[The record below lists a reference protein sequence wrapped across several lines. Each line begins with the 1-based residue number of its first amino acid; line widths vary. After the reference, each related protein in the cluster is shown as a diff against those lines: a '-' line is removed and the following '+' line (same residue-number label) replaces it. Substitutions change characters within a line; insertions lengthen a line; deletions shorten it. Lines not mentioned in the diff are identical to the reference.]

1 MYTVTRIIR
10 SISNSTQHHKHGMS
24 SANPWVWC
32 LSYGL
37 AVLVA
42 LLFTAPLYSQDYI
55 VGERDVLKVTVY
67 DHPDLTTVGRVSG
80 EGMIFFPFLGEVK
93 VKGLTIP
100 QIVSKISSQ
109 LADGYIVN
117 PQVSVFIEEYR
128 SRKVLLIGEVL
139 RPGPYELT
147 GPTTLLELLSRAGP
161 LSSNAGDEA
170 IIKRKAPGSEQAI
183 KVDLSRLIEKGDT
196 TIDLLLQDGDSIYIP
211 KAGVFYV
218 HGEVKKPD
226 MYKFREGIT
235 VIKAITMAGGF
246 TDIASPKRIRITRK
260 ENGREATLE
269 KVGFDEVVKAD
280 DIIIVPESLF

>member
-1 MYTVTRIIR
+1 MQ
-10 SISNSTQHHKHGMS
+10 NHNDGMLS
-24 SANPWVWC
+24 SKAWVC
-32 LSYGL
+32 CFFLGF
-37 AVLVA
+37 AALVSVIFAGA
-42 LLFTAPLYSQDYI
+42 LHPQDYV
-55 VGERDVLKVTVY
+55 VGERDVLRVTVY

-80 EGMIFFPFLGEVK
+80 EGTFFFPFLGDVK

-100 QIVSKISSQ
+100 QIASKISSQ

-128 SRKVLLIGEVL
+128 SRKVLLIGEVI

-161 LSSNAGDEA
+161 LASNAGDEA
-170 IIKRKAPGSEQAI
+170 IIKRKTSGSEQAI
-183 KVDLSRLIEKGDT
+183 KIDLIRLIEKGDT
-196 TIDLLLQDGDSIYIP
+196 TVDLVLQDGDSIYIP

-226 MYKFREGIT
+226 MYKFKEGLT

-246 TDIASPKRIRITRK
+246 TDIASPKRTRIKRL
-260 ENGREATLE
+260 ENGKEITLE
-269 KVGFDEVVKAD
+269 KVGFDEVIKAD
-280 DIIIVPESLF
+280 DVIFVPESLF

>member
-1 MYTVTRIIR
+1 MQRHSQEIR
-10 SISNSTQHHKHGMS
+10 SVKVLVQ
-24 SANPWVWC
+24 C
-32 LSYGL
+32 LFFGA
-37 AVLVA
+37 AVLVSVIFAAA
-42 LLFTAPLYSQDYI
+42 LHSQDYV
-55 VGERDVLKVTVY
+55 VGERDVLRVTVY

-80 EGMIFFPFLGEVK
+80 EGTLFFPFLGDVK

-100 QIVSKISSQ
+100 QIASKISSQ

-128 SRKVLLIGEVL
+128 SRKVLLIGEVI

-161 LSSNAGDEA
+161 LASNAGDEA
-170 IIKRKAPGSEQAI
+170 IIKRKTSGSEQAI
-183 KVDLSRLIEKGDT
+183 KIDLFRLIEKGDT
-196 TIDLLLQDGDSIYIP
+196 TVDLVLQDGDSIYIP

-226 MYKFREGIT
+226 MYKFKEGLT

-246 TDIASPKRIRITRK
+246 TDIASPKRIRIKRL
-260 ENGREATLE
+260 ENGKEITLE
-269 KVGFDEVVKAD
+269 KVGFDEVIKAD
-280 DIIIVPESLF
+280 DVIIVPESLF